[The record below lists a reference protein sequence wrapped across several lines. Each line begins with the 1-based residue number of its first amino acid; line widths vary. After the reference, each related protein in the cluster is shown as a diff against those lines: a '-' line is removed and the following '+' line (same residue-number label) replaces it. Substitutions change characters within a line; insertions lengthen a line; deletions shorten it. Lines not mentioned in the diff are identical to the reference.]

1 MLNTYNYILGS
12 CDGGG
17 GDIVKEKKEHTQRFG
32 RNVTLSMDAIE
43 VIQGYMHRTQMNF
56 SQTTDVIVKQWDRF
70 SLAFEKAQKLSEVN
84 NIKNAKPVDLSKS
97 PYGQLNLKEM
107 QHETKN

>member
-1 MLNTYNYILGS
+1 VLNTYNYILGS

-70 SLAFEKAQKLSEVN
+70 SLAMEKAQK
-84 NIKNAKPVDLSKS
+84 IKEIEELKQAKVL
-97 PYGQLNLKEM
+97 
-107 QHETKN
+107 HETKN